1 MEFNINNE
9 LGRAICCWG
18 SRHNPRTT
26 VSQSKNIY
34 IMCTDLLSG
43 ENWLCSIERS
53 RLPQNTIKSVRP
65 RKIPLKDTNVTES
78 TLLLD
83 LASNSVIL
91 DKNTLKQ
98 GKKHA
103 YRNTLRASPPA
114 PDAVAWRCAVRRL
127 GRPAPAGPGE
137 AATGPALL
145 GWPASAERQ
154 RSLRRRRARCRR
166 RWRSGRATGPNYSG
180 GSAG

>member
-1 MEFNINNE
+1 MCRILQF
-9 LGRAICCWG
+9 LYLCCFVCTSSDL
-18 SRHNPRTT
+18 SR
-26 VSQSKNIY
+26 
-34 IMCTDLLSG
+34 

-91 DKNTLKQ
+91 DKNTLKHVQ
-98 GKKHA
+98 KHA

-114 PDAVAWRCAVRRL
+114 PDVVAWRCAVRRL

-137 AATGPALL
+137 ATTGAALL
-145 GWPASAERQ
+145 GWPTSAERQ
-154 RSLRRRRARCRR
+154 RPPLRRWRARCRR
-166 RWRSGRATGPNYSG
+166 RWRSGRAMGRRTTAAGVQDEGSSG
-180 GSAG
+180 W

>member
-1 MEFNINNE
+1 MSW
-9 LGRAICCWG
+9 RAICCWG

-65 RKIPLKDTNVTES
+65 CKIPLKDTNVTES

-98 GKKHA
+98 GKKRA
-103 YRNTLRASPPA
+103 YRNTLRASPPS
-114 PDAVAWRCAVRRL
+114 
-127 GRPAPAGPGE
+127 AGPGCSRLE
-137 AATGPALL
+137 VRRAPA
-145 GWPASAERQ
+145 WAASAR
-154 RSLRRRRARCRR
+154 RSWRGRHRRRAAWVARIR
-166 RWRSGRATGPNYSG
+166 GA
-180 GSAG
+180 AGVTTETASTMSEKMA